1 MKIRL
6 LFIALLLGLSLGCK
20 KSVPFVSNID
30 TSLHKELGKNLKNPY
45 SVTNMRSAYASLI
58 TNNTHLSSRDRTLSS
73 IQGTKLSLESTQL
86 LQSSNV
92 ISAVQGTAISKEAI
106 TASHYY
112 IKFKPKTLKEYDL
125 LKADSSL
132 VIYPFPIDSET
143 NNYHANYHDPSLP
156 ANVPTYQYAS
166 VPINHKLPNIEYE
179 KLEDLFLPNEQKP
192 NSTIATIKVKDLVDK
207 SYAQL
212 MLPDPGDDG
221 GGGGGGGYPPSDP
234 YRNGDDWRPNGRIT
248 MYDEVLGTTIGV
260 EGLKVRARRWFTTY
274 DGITDANGYYAVDG
288 WFSNPANYWLDFE
301 RYDFAIID
309 FVHQSNIELSGP
321 KIEASWNVDFT
332 GFHKYCATIFRA
344 AFHYYYK
351 DIHGLRRPP
360 QNSFWARQLKITAL
374 NVTSNP
380 SGITNPIHTWF
391 GINDLV
397 TIATLA
403 KSTEYTYSTTIH
415 ELAHAAHWDNSNLS
429 FALSASTATES
440 WAAGVEW
447 YLTRMEYPNHL
458 GTYWPLGG
466 NYRNVVMDLIDDA
479 SQISY
484 FDRQQYSG
492 FYNNFG
498 FGAPNDQVE
507 GYNIVDIQNALIN
520 NPTTW
525 NEWKT
530 NIKNNYNNATE
541 QHVDAVFDAWLS
553 Y

>member
-6 LFIALLLGLSLGCK
+6 LFIALLLGLGLGCK

-58 TNNTHLSSRDRTLSS
+58 TNNTHLSLRDRTLSS
-73 IQGTKLSLESTQL
+73 IQGTKLSLESMQL

-92 ISAVQGTAISKEAI
+92 ISAVQGTTISKEAI

-143 NNYHANYHDPSLP
+143 NTYPANYHDPSLR
-156 ANVPTYQYAS
+156 AGVPTYQYAS
-166 VPINHKLPNIEYE
+166 VPINHRLPNVEYE

-212 MLPDPGDDG
+212 MLPDPGDD

-288 WFSNPANYWLDFE
+288 WFSNPANYWMDFE
-301 RYDFAIID
+301 RYDFSVNDHGGGPREI
-309 FVHQSNIELSGP
+309 SGP
-321 KIEASWNVDFT
+321 KIEAAWNLDLT
-332 GFHKYCATIFRA
+332 GYNKFCGIIFRA
-344 AFHYYYK
+344 AYHYYYK
-351 DIHGLRRPP
+351 DIQGLRRPP
-360 QNSFWARQLKITAL
+360 QNSFWATQMKLGAY
-374 NVTSNP
+374 NE
-380 SGITNPIHTWF
+380 TNPDANGDHSPFRRTWGIGEAIH
-391 GINDLV
+391 IYNPNRPIDD
-397 TIATLA
+397 IYA
-403 KSTEYTYSTTIH
+403 TTIH
-415 ELAHAAHWDNSNLS
+415 ELAHAVHWDMDGNGYRNSNTNVS
-429 FALSASTATES
+429 ES
-440 WAAGVEW
+440 WSTGVQW
-447 YLTRMEYPNHL
+447 VLTKMVYPNYYGRPN
-458 GTYWPLGG
+458 GTH
-466 NYRNVVMDLIDDA
+466 NYTNVVMDMIDGPGVVYY
-479 SQISY
+479 QFVPGGY
-484 FDRQQYSG
+484 YQYGMGSPTDEVG
-492 FYNNFG
+492 Y
-498 FGAPNDQVE
+498 
-507 GYNIVDIQNALIN
+507 YNIVQIQNALVGV
-520 NPTTW
+520 W
-525 NEWKT
+525 NLEAW
-530 NIKNNYNNATE
+530 KNNLYYQYENNTE
-541 QHVDAVFDAWLS
+541 NNLDALFS
-553 Y
+553 YWGNN